1 VTIFMHLTAE
11 VGDTVL
17 PLVHHG
23 RWELVRIEGGD
34 GVIKLR
40 GTKLETCEPE
50 DLGYFITV
58 PLSTLRVFKKGVSR
72 L

>member
-1 VTIFMHLTAE
+1 MHLTAE

-17 PLVHHG
+17 TVAHYG
-23 RWELVRIEGGD
+23 RWELVHIEGGE

-40 GTKLETCEPE
+40 GTNLETCGPD
-50 DLGYFITV
+50 DLGYFMTV

-72 L
+72 LH